1 MDFVEQAMRVVAGMV
16 LVACLAGSGVADAA
30 APQAPP
36 MLATAYRGQGEVAA
50 YLVSEKLDGVR
61 GRWDGRALWTRGGEP
76 IAVPAWFTR
85 GWPPVPMEGELWIGR
100 GQFDVASAGD
110 PHDPRWRA
118 LRFMV
123 FDLPAAG
130 GAFAARVARMQAL
143 LGTGT
148 HPQLRMLEQRRF
160 DSRAALD
167 AELDRV
173 VQAGGEGL
181 MLQHR
186 AARYLPGRSDAL
198 LKYKRLDDAEARV
211 VGHVPG
217 QGRHA
222 GRLGAL
228 LVETPDGRRF
238 RIGSG
243 LRDAQ
248 RDAPPP
254 LGTWVTY
261 QYNGLTGRGLPRF
274 ARFLRVREESR
285 GQGPGIRGKGKW

>member
-1 MDFVEQAMRVVAGMV
+1 MRVVAGMV
-16 LVACLAGSGVADAA
+16 LVACLAGPGVVDAS

-36 MLATAYRGQGEVAA
+36 MLATAYRGQGEVAS

-76 IAVPAWFTR
+76 IAAPAWFTR
-85 GWPPVPMEGELWIGR
+85 GWPPVAMEGELWLGR
-100 GQFDVASAGD
+100 GQFDAASALVRAGD
-110 PHDPRWRA
+110 PQDSRWRA

-123 FDLPAAG
+123 FDLPAEG
-130 GAFAARVARMQAL
+130 GAFAARVARMWAL
-143 LGTGT
+143 LGAGA
-148 HPQLRMLEQRRF
+148 HPRLRMLEQRSF
-160 DSRAALD
+160 GSRAALD

-173 VQAGGEGL
+173 VRAGGEGL

-186 AARYLPGRSDAL
+186 AALYLPGRSDAL

-228 LVETPDGRRF
+228 LVELPDGRRF
-238 RIGSG
+238 RIGTGFS
-243 LRDAQ
+243 DAQ
-248 RDAPPP
+248 RAAPPP
-254 LGTWVTY
+254 LGAWVTY
-261 QYNGLTGRGLPRF
+261 QHNGLTATGLPRF
-274 ARFLRVREESR
+274 ARFLRVRAPPPDPR
-285 GQGPGIRGKGKW
+285 R

>member
-1 MDFVEQAMRVVAGMV
+1 MRVVAGMV
-16 LVACLAGSGVADAA
+16 LVACLAGPGVVDAS

-76 IAVPAWFTR
+76 IAAPACFTR
-85 GWPPVPMEGELWIGR
+85 GWPPVPMEGELWLGR
-100 GQFDVASAGD
+100 GQFDAASALVRAGD
-110 PHDPRWRA
+110 PRDPRWRA

-123 FDLPAAG
+123 FDLPAEG
-130 GAFAARVARMQAL
+130 GAFAARVARMRAL
-143 LGTGT
+143 LGAGA
-148 HPQLRMLEQRRF
+148 HPRLRMLEQRSF
-160 DSRAALD
+160 GSRAALD

-173 VQAGGEGL
+173 VRAGGEGL

-186 AARYLPGRSDAL
+186 AALYLPGRSDAL

-228 LVETPDGRRF
+228 LVELPDGRRF
-238 RIGSG
+238 RIGTGFS
-243 LRDAQ
+243 DAQ
-248 RDAPPP
+248 RAAPPP
-254 LGTWVTY
+254 LGAWVTY
-261 QYNGLTGRGLPRF
+261 QHNGLTATGLPRF
-274 ARFLRVREESR
+274 ARFLRVRVPPPPDPR
-285 GQGPGIRGKGKW
+285 R